1 MKEEEGRKELG
12 RSAGGDGRMLF
23 DNFSRSM

>member
-12 RSAGGDGRMLF
+12 RGADGDGRMLF